1 MVRIN
6 IIFICL
12 FVLCIEPLFFSALE
26 KYYQQELENNPNHV
40 IPAGCY
46 TKFTSMVDSLIAMG
60 DTVKVRNTN
69 YRVEYK
75 GKSEDKPEYPYKY
88 ELVGSP
94 WTYSHIYSSKGW
106 YTSGTTYPLRI
117 YAKSPILSDEE
128 IKACIGKSYKLYKD
142 SVSKSSDGSY
152 DEVYDKYNNAAKL
165 SPSNV
170 LYGYGDGYFLHEIMD
185 KIMFDKYM
193 VVLSQRGIRQISPFL
208 DRDYCKLK
216 DNIYSIT
223 QYTIFVVFVFLY
235 FHKRYMDRKS
245 KRQM

>member
-1 MVRIN
+1 MTRIN

-12 FVLCIEPLFFSALE
+12 FVLCIEPLFFSAFE
-26 KYYQQELENNPNHV
+26 RYYQQELENNPNHV

-60 DTVKVRNTN
+60 DTVKVRKTN

-75 GKSEDKPEYPYKY
+75 GKSDDKPEYPYKY

-117 YAKSPILSDEE
+117 YAKSPISSDEE
-128 IKACIGKSYKLYKD
+128 IKTCIDMSYKLYRD

-165 SPSNV
+165 LLV
-170 LYGYGDGYFLHEIMD
+170 MYYMD
-185 KIMFDKYM
+185 MVMAISYM
-193 VVLSQRGIRQISPFL
+193 KLWIKSCLISIWSF
-208 DRDYCKLK
+208 CH
-216 DNIYSIT
+216 N
-223 QYTIFVVFVFLY
+223 VVFVR
-235 FHKRYMDRKS
+235 FHHFWIGIIAN
-245 KRQM
+245 